1 MNFTKNPKMPFIPIN
16 IFLLIKSK
24 KGGKDFYNVLNNNN
38 DKPSSQPKWENTYNI
53 EQETWK
59 DIYASPFNLPIGT
72 KLQWFQTQIN
82 HRILPTRKLLH
93 KMKYV
98 QNPTCNSC
106 GEEETISHLL
116 WTCPESQSII
126 RQLIRCL
133 QNSNDNHVF
142 VEELFIF
149 NIGNTYTTSDLQL
162 FIIINT
168 IYMQQRVLTSLY
180 HLLHFLE
187 KLSIYMALN
196 KTQQR
201 KKTV

>member
-1 MNFTKNPKMPFIPIN
+1 MN

-24 KGGKDFYNVLNNNN
+24 KGGKDFYNILNNNN
-38 DKPSSQPKWENTYNI
+38 DIPLSQPKWENTYNI

-59 DIYASPFNLPIGT
+59 EKNALPFNLPIGT

-133 QNSNDNHVF
+133 QNSNANLIF

-149 NIGNTYTTSDLQL
+149 NIGNTYTTADLQH
-162 FIIINT
+162 FIIIKHY
-168 IYMQQRVLTSLY
+168 IYAAKRLNQPLSLIA
-180 HLLHFLE
+180 LLR
-187 KLSIYMALN
+187 KIKYIYMALN
-196 KTQQR
+196 ETQQR